1 MSLLLDIYNYIW
13 QSGDFPQC
21 WSEAT
26 VIPIPQPGK
35 DHSDP
40 NNYRP
45 ISLTSCVCKTLERM
59 INDRLIWYLEHN
71 NILTDIQCGF
81 RKRKSTVDHLVRLES
96 FIRDAF
102 LNKQEVVSIFC
113 DLEKAYDT
121 TWKHGILKDLFEA
134 GLRGRMPV
142 FISKFLENR
151 NFRVRLGSTLS
162 DHFGQEMGVPQGSIL
177 SVTLFS
183 LKINSLAK
191 VLSQDV
197 QGSLYVDDFLISYR
211 AKSTKTGE
219 RQLQGCLRK
228 IEEWCTEN
236 GFKFSL
242 AKTVC
247 VHFHNKRSILPEPIL
262 ILNGKKITVVKETKF
277 LGVLFDQKLSFI
289 PHLKGL
295 KTKCLKALDIM
306 RVVANQE
313 WGADK
318 SVLLNLYRSLIRSKL
333 DYGCIVYGS
342 ARPSYIKMLNTVHHQ
357 GLRLALGAFRTSP
370 VESLYVE
377 AGDLPLEHRRI
388 KLSLQ
393 YVTKLKSTPS
403 NPAFNCVFRPEYEQ
417 KYMRNTK
424 VIPPL
429 GIRIKEHLEGS
440 NILIEVINDDDI
452 YDTPPWE
459 LSSPT
464 VNLTLH
470 SSSKSE
476 TLNSEYRQRFF
487 RGQ

>member
-1 MSLLLDIYNYIW
+1 M
-13 QSGDFPQC
+13 
-21 WSEAT
+21 
-26 VIPIPQPGK
+26 
-35 DHSDP
+35 
-40 NNYRP
+40 
-45 ISLTSCVCKTLERM
+45 
-59 INDRLIWYLEHN
+59 
-71 NILTDIQCGF
+71 
-81 RKRKSTVDHLVRLES
+81 
-96 FIRDAF
+96 
-102 LNKQEVVSIFC
+102 
-113 DLEKAYDT
+113 
-121 TWKHGILKDLFEA
+121 
-134 GLRGRMPV
+134 
-142 FISKFLENR
+142 
-151 NFRVRLGSTLS
+151 
-162 DHFGQEMGVPQGSIL
+162 
-177 SVTLFS
+177 
-183 LKINSLAK
+183 
-191 VLSQDV
+191 
-197 QGSLYVDDFLISYR
+197 SYR
-211 AKSTKTGE
+211 AKSTKTCE

-247 VHFHNKRSILPEPIL
+247 VHFHNKRSILPEPNL

-289 PHLKGL
+289 PHLKAL

-313 WGADK
+313 WGVDK
-318 SVLLNLYRSLIRSKL
+318 SVLLNLYRSFIRSKL

-377 AGDLPLEHRRI
+377 AGELPLEHRRI

-393 YVTKLKSTPS
+393 FVTKLKSTPS
-403 NPAFNCVFRPEYEQ
+403 NPAFNCVFRPGYEQ

-452 YDTPPWE
+452 YDIPPWE
-459 LSSPT
+459 LSSPI

-476 TLNSEYRQRFF
+476 TLNSEYRQRFLEVNDYYENKNF
-487 RGQ
+487 VPVYTDGSKADNYVSSSAVFPADSFKVNLHEHTSIFTAEAVALKLAVQHIQREAIRKSVIYSDSLSCLQALQNKNMENPIIREIIHTLSYLGEVGSQIEFCWIPGQTKIKGNEKADKIAKRTYFSQNLRN